1 MGMEINMKNK
11 LKVLLLSFLSLLILF
26 VVGGA
31 VVSYVEQP
39 KYSIVQTDGSIEMRQ
54 YEPMLIAKVRVD
66 GERQAAISSGF
77 KLLAAYI
84 FGDNTTQNKMKM
96 TSPVKQVAVQAD
108 IGVPTQ
114 VMQQKIKMTAP
125 VTQKKVDNSWE
136 ISFVMPS
143 KYTEATLPKPI
154 NSKVDIES
162 IPKKQYAV
170 IIFSGLV
177 SDKNLQ
183 KNKDK
188 LLSYLAVNNI
198 KMLSSPLYAFYNPP
212 WTMPFLRKNEVLV
225 EVPYKN

>member
-1 MGMEINMKNK
+1 MKNK

-26 VVGGA
+26 IMWGA
-31 VVSYVEQP
+31 IVSNVEQP
-39 KYSIVQTDGSIEMRQ
+39 KYSIVQTDGDIEIRH
-54 YEPMLIAKVRVD
+54 YEPMIIAKVRVD

-84 FGDNTTQNKMKM
+84 FGDNTAQNKMKM
-96 TSPVKQVAVQAD
+96 TAPVQQVAVQEN
-108 IGVPTQ
+108 IGVSAP
-114 VMQQKIKMTAP
+114 VMRQKIKMTAP

-136 ISFVMPS
+136 VSFVMPS
-143 KYTEATLPKPI
+143 KYTDETLPKPI
-154 NSKVDIES
+154 NSKVYIES

-188 LLSYLAVNNI
+188 LLRYLAVNNI
-198 KMLSSPLYAFYNPP
+198 KMLSSPIYAFYNPP

-225 EVPYKN
+225 EIPYKS